1 MSEMKANSLINEQ
14 PERVRVVHR
23 LYASIAAHPALLV
36 ALMLYWTWVN
46 MAFQSPLFFPSV
58 ELSSG
63 WLFPSW
69 VGPVSLSAVT
79 YLVLGMR
86 FRRVNFL
93 FGKRWYIGAVA
104 GCMAVGALLCFVWIN
119 RYGALL
125 DSLAACVLYG
135 AGSLGVG
142 FGTACLLLEWGR
154 VFGYFGPQ
162 EVLFHGIVAMLG
174 SALIVCAL
182 AFLPTIIGQLLFV
195 TIPIPLAIGFYR
207 VLRSLP
213 KKTLLEH
220 GIGSE
225 LHVPYKFLVTALLH
239 GLALGVL
246 LGSAILQ
253 SGSSEAV
260 LLNALSFVVAALL
273 LFLSAVFVK
282 MDFNHLI
289 YQVGFSI
296 MAAGA
301 LLIAVVQPLPAI
313 GESFQLVGFCY
324 VHLVMWGLCSY
335 LTKNFDLPA
344 TWVVAWPTCC
354 LMLGQLV
361 GGTVTSVLVQQP
373 DSAYWIQITAT
384 IVSFVML
391 MAALLMMSNRNLT
404 TGWGM
409 ARPASA
415 VSPDSAI
422 ESVSQLIT
430 VENSLTPRESE
441 IIVLLARGRNRRFIS
456 EELVVSEETIKS
468 HVYSIYRKLG
478 IHSQQEL
485 LDLVEVRASTV
496 RDDPVKPVFEI
507 GEQ

>member
-1 MSEMKANSLINEQ
+1 MKANSLINEQ
-14 PERVRVVHR
+14 SERTRVVQR

-58 ELSSG
+58 ELDSG

-79 YLVLGMR
+79 YLVLGMW
-86 FRRVNFL
+86 FKRVNFL

-104 GCMAVGALLCFVWIN
+104 GCMAAGALLCFVWIN
-119 RYGALL
+119 GYGASL
-125 DSLAACVLYG
+125 DTPLACAFYG

-142 FGTACLLLEWGR
+142 LGTACLLLEWGR

-162 EVLFHGIVAMLG
+162 EVLFHGIVAMLA

-195 TIPIPLAIGFYR
+195 AIPVPLAIGFYR
-207 VLRSLP
+207 VMRRLP

-220 GIGSE
+220 GLEAE
-225 LHVPYKFLVTALLH
+225 LNVPYKFLVTALLH

-246 LGSAILQ
+246 LGSAIEQ
-253 SGSSEAV
+253 GGSSEAV
-260 LLNALSFVVAALL
+260 LINALSFVVAALL
-273 LFLSAVFVK
+273 LFLSAIFVK

-289 YQVGFSI
+289 YQVGFGI
-296 MAAGA
+296 MATGA
-301 LLIAVVQPLPAI
+301 LLIAIVQPFPAI
-313 GESFQLVGFCY
+313 GESFQLVGFCF

-361 GGTVTSVLVQQP
+361 GGTATSVLVQQP
-373 DSAYWIQITAT
+373 DSAYWIQITAM
-384 IVSFVML
+384 IVCFVML
-391 MAALLMMSNRNLT
+391 MAALFMMSNRNLT
-404 TGWGM
+404 TGWGI

-415 VSPDSAI
+415 VSTDRAL
-422 ESVSQLIT
+422 ESVARLLT
-430 VENSLTPRESE
+430 VENNLTPRESE
-441 IIVLLARGRNRRFIS
+441 IIALLARGRNRKFIS

-485 LDLVEVRASTV
+485 LDLVEVRAGTV
-496 RDDPVKPVFEI
+496 REDPVKPVFES
-507 GEQ
+507 EVP

>member
-1 MSEMKANSLINEQ
+1 MKAHTLINEQ
-14 PERVRVVHR
+14 PERLRVLQK
-23 LYASIAAHPALLV
+23 LYASISARPALLIS
-36 ALMLYWTWVN
+36 LTLYWTWVN

-69 VGPVSLSAVT
+69 VGPVGLSAAT
-79 YLVLGMR
+79 YLALGMC
-86 FRRVNFL
+86 FKRVNVL

-104 GCMAVGALLCFVWIN
+104 GLMAAGALLCFVWIN
-119 RYGALL
+119 AF
-125 DSLAACVLYG
+125 DASLASPVGLALYG
-135 AGSLGVG
+135 AGSFGVG
-142 FGTACLLLEWGR
+142 CGTACLLLEWGR
-154 VFGYFGPQ
+154 VFGFLGPQ

-174 SALIVCAL
+174 SALIICIL
-182 AFLPTIIGQLLFV
+182 PFLPTIVGQLVFV
-195 TIPIPLAIGFYR
+195 AIPIPLAVSFYR
-207 VLRSLP
+207 AVGGLP
-213 KKTLLEH
+213 RKTMLEH
-220 GIGSE
+220 GLEAE
-225 LHVPYKFLVTALLH
+225 LHLPYKFLVTALLH

-246 LGSAILQ
+246 LGSAIQ
-253 SGSSEAV
+253 QGGSQGAV
-260 LLNALSFVVAALL
+260 LINALSFVVAALL
-273 LFLSAVFVK
+273 LFLTAVFVK

-296 MAAGA
+296 MATGA
-301 LLIAVVQPLPAI
+301 LLIAILQPLPAV

-324 VHLVMWGLCSY
+324 VHLIMWGLCSY

-361 GGTVTSVLVQQP
+361 GGASTSVLVQQP

-391 MAALLMMSNRNLT
+391 MAALLMLSNRNLT
-404 TGWGM
+404 TGWGI

-415 VSPDSAI
+415 ISPDGAI
-422 ESVSQLIT
+422 ESVSQLLT
-430 VENSLTPRESE
+430 VENNLTPRESE
-441 IIVLLARGRNRRFIS
+441 ILALLARGRNRKFIS
-456 EELVVSEETIKS
+456 EDLVVSEETIKS

-485 LDLVEVRASTV
+485 LDMVEVRAKTV
-496 RDDPVKPVFEI
+496 RDEPVKPVFEE
-507 GEQ
+507 G